1 MLSGMRESY
10 ATKIDL
16 PDIKAD
22 AFQYI
27 IDWIY
32 SDKFSPLF
40 SDSNIEIELGINLLF
55 AANMLDLH
63 SLMRMTEIALEK
75 IIELENVFDLYQVS
89 LALAA
94 KNLKSYTINFI
105 LKNYDRLVSHPSYN
119 NISNEAIEE
128 INTFL
133 PKRMKR

>member
-1 MLSGMRESY
+1 MMIKSFKELSDLEISVEGKVFNVHKLLLSARCPYFRAMMLSGMRESY

-40 SDSNIEIELGINLLF
+40 SDSNIEIELGMNLLF
-55 AANMLDLH
+55 AANLLDLH

-75 IIELENVFDLYQVS
+75 IIDLENAIDLY
-89 LALAA
+89 
-94 KNLKSYTINFI
+94 
-105 LKNYDRLVSHPSYN
+105 
-119 NISNEAIEE
+119 
-128 INTFL
+128 
-133 PKRMKR
+133 